1 MAARNNGPKTPPRRV
16 PIQERSKRRVETI
29 LEAAALVF
37 AEVGYE
43 AATMEGIAARA
54 ETSIGSV
61 YQFYPNKQ
69 ALFAA
74 VAATTLQRS
83 RAAFEQLLE
92 GPWEVDWKDALGLM
106 VDGLTALRET
116 DPAFRAIL
124 VNFHLYGMYAE
135 ADLALHRYFVE
146 RVADNMAVEAPG
158 LPPARRQVLATMVVH
173 VVSAMLFLSNREE
186 PAMGRKMIEETK
198 RMLVAYLEPHVLE
211 GRRAKARV

>member
-1 MAARNNGPKTPPRRV
+1 M
-16 PIQERSKRRVETI
+16 
-29 LEAAALVF
+29 VF

-54 ETSIGSV
+54 ETSIGSL
-61 YQFYPNKQ
+61 YQFFPNKQ
-69 ALFAA
+69 AVFSAIAA
-74 VAATTLQRS
+74 ATLQRS

-92 GPWEVDWKDALGLM
+92 GPWDVDWREALGLM
-106 VDGLTALRET
+106 LDGLTALREA

-135 ADLALHRYFVE
+135 ADLALHRYFVG
-146 RVADNMAVEAPG
+146 RVAANMAVEAPG
-158 LPPARRQVLATMVVH
+158 LPAARRKVLATMVVH

-198 RMLVAYLEPHVLE
+198 QMLIAYLEPHVAE
-211 GRRAKARV
+211 GRRAAKADA